1 MQKRRKLLSGKRLC
15 AALFMALTLF
25 LCGCGAAKEEK
36 PELPLVSGQPQ
47 LTPELSE
54 QAPEAGNDTST
65 EDADQPKLPYLQRIA
80 YGAQNVFDGP
90 GYDYGYVMTADIGT
104 YTIVEECFDVE
115 GNLWGKLKSGVGWID
130 LTQTRATNESP
141 GPISIGFAAQPP
153 EGEYCECII
162 DASEHAQLLLLR
174 ANEPLTG
181 LEFSVLQYGE
191 GTLEPYEI
199 YCTLDELVPEKP
211 LLASVAFY
219 GDMTTYGV
227 SFVDGDGAERHY
239 AISISGRNSSPVV
252 QEYTL

>member
-1 MQKRRKLLSGKRLC
+1 M
-15 AALFMALTLF
+15 
-25 LCGCGAAKEEK
+25 
-36 PELPLVSGQPQ
+36 ELPPTDAQTQLPEQLPEQPQ
-47 LTPELSE
+47 EPLLKPLPE
-54 QAPEAGNDTST
+54 DT
-65 EDADQPKLPYLQRIA
+65 DDNALPYLQRIA
-80 YGAQNVFDGP
+80 YGAQSVFDGP

-104 YTIVEECFDVE
+104 YTIVEECFDAE
-115 GNLWGKLKSGVGWID
+115 GNLWGKLKSGAGWID
-130 LTQTRATNESP
+130 LAQTRATNESP

-153 EGEYCECII
+153 EGEYYECIV
-162 DASEHAQLLLLR
+162 DASEYAQPLLLR

-181 LEFSVLQYGE
+181 LKFSMLQYSE

-211 LLASVAFY
+211 LWASVAFY

-252 QEYTL
+252 QEYTP